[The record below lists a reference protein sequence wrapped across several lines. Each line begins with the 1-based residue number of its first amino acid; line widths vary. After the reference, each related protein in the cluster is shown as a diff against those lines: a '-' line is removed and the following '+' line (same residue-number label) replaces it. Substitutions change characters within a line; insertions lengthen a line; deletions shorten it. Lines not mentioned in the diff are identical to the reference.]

1 MTVGKGTD
9 FAPLGRQLN
18 VAIASD
24 QGSLEG
30 SLKIW
35 SGPIYQGILRR

>member
-1 MTVGKGTD
+1 MTGGKGTD
-9 FAPLGRQLN
+9 FAPLGKQLN

-35 SGPIYQGILRR
+35 SGPIYQRKFRR